1 MNTITVETI
10 MRTLENYMTDM
21 TIEASKA
28 AVTGN
33 YDKARE
39 ILAEKRELEANLNI
53 IYQAAVETLGEQIV
67 KIRVELGALYQ
78 HYQEVTIMDNINK
91 LVKLIRELQKE
102 IKALQ
107 NERDYWR
114 DLYINEVIGTSSESD
129 INKGKISNKIK
140 I

>member
-1 MNTITVETI
+1 
-10 MRTLENYMTDM
+10 
-21 TIEASKA
+21 
-28 AVTGN
+28 
-33 YDKARE
+33 
-39 ILAEKRELEANLNI
+39 
-53 IYQAAVETLGEQIV
+53 
-67 KIRVELGALYQ
+67 
-78 HYQEVTIMDNINK
+78 MDNINK

-114 DLYINEVIGTSSESD
+114 DLYINEVIGTNSESD